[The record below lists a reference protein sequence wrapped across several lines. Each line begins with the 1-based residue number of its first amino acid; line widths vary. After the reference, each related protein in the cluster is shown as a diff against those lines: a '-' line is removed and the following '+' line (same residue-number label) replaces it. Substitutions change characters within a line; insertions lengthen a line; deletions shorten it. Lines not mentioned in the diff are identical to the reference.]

1 MFGGKL
7 TVRGSTMLG
16 VTIQLAGRRVHLVRD
31 VRDCDVCRNHARHA
45 RVDGRSYVQS
55 EINRAVQGDASALAD
70 FRNLAQ
76 TYGLL
81 HDVHRVI
88 DSRILEHV
96 AWLLETERLL
106 AIECVEVREHRPSAP
121 PIVRPAPPRPRPR
134 PVALEDLKTWIE
146 IELLDNEDKP
156 VPNERYLIK
165 VPGGTTETG
174 TLDANG
180 RARITGLDP
189 GMCDISFPDIDLRE
203 WRPA

>member
-1 MFGGKL
+1 M
-7 TVRGSTMLG
+7 SD

-31 VRDCDVCRNHARHA
+31 VRDCDMCRNHARHA
-45 RVDGRSYVQS
+45 RVEGRFSVQS
-55 EINRAVQGDASALAD
+55 EINRAVQGDALALAD

-88 DSRILEHV
+88 DSTILEHG
-96 AWLLETERLL
+96 AWLLETERLI
-106 AIECVEVREHRPSAP
+106 AIECVEVREHRPAAPASAP
-121 PIVRPAPPRPRPR
+121 PPPVPRPKP

-146 IELLDNEDKP
+146 IELLDNDDKP

-189 GMCDISFPDIDLRE
+189 GMCDISFPDIDYRE